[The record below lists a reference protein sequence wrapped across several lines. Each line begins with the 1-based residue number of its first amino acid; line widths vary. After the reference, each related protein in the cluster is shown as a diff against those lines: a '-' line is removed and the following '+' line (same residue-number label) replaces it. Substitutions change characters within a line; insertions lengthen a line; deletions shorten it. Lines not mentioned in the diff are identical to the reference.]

1 LLLVDEAADHEN
13 GEANDEH
20 KPPEPAPAMAAINPS
35 ITRSAP
41 IASHR
46 QPALTTRTGMLSTV
60 TRASAAARSGVPQ
73 LGQVAALSETSFSHY
88 EHLISAII
96 SPVPSNEVY
105 TECFGLIPLWTWKL
119 DTKCAAP
126 RLAKSGIEIQSGK
139 EGFGAAPAQHGAQ
152 HQRAVIRNEV
162 KVLTKS
168 RLTTRIGLRAPS
180 FDCGVPSAF
189 AIKLRRGGRQ
199 LGMTRKVD

>member
-1 LLLVDEAADHEN
+1 MFRPNSIMDLEIGHE
-13 GEANDEH
+13 
-20 KPPEPAPAMAAINPS
+20 MC
-35 ITRSAP
+35 SAKV
-41 IASHR
+41 
-46 QPALTTRTGMLSTV
+46 G
-60 TRASAAARSGVPQ
+60 
-73 LGQVAALSETSFSHY
+73 
-88 EHLISAII
+88 
-96 SPVPSNEVY
+96 
-105 TECFGLIPLWTWKL
+105 
-119 DTKCAAP
+119 
-126 RLAKSGIEIQSGK
+126 KSGIEIQSGK

-180 FDCGVPSAF
+180 FDCGVPPAF